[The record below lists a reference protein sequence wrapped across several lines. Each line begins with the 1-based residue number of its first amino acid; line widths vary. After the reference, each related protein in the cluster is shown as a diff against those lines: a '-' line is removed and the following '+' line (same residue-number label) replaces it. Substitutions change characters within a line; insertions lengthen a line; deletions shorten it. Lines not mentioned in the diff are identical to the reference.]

1 MIAILKIDSAD
12 VINRMDSEKFQ
23 LRMIPST
30 KIKFDSEEMKFYEP
44 IFFDDVDMVEEPDPS
59 EYISREQIPDYYW
72 DYIQNCISNNSFPT
86 QDQLNPNNYL
96 FKSDMP
102 IFYWNFSK
110 YALTK
115 PLNISPSN
123 YSNLCNILQAVPRLY
138 TDNQI
143 YNFATQT
150 PNIFSRSFSPSITA
164 APFYTDTAMSIYGQT
179 KQLNTIKMA
188 SNYYI
193 MSNTY
198 FNFSTTKKLEI
209 HAILRPI
216 SSTCQIT
223 SFYPLTN
230 STATYLW
237 GQVKIIKTGS
247 KYNSLFTIR
256 KDSTSGGVA
265 GITLEAA
272 EETFQTY
279 YGIKANLYTDDTT
292 TATLESEIDRIYIID
307 TNAYTSQKVTSQK
320 ITIPKSKL
328 PNTNFSERLGTF
340 QHKKPGESTISS
352 VTGEKNLLY
361 YSLSIDNKPVTIIKP
376 SDAKILSEN
385 LMVIV

>member
-30 KIKFDSEEMKFYEP
+30 KIKFDSEEIKFYEP
-44 IFFDDVDMVEEPDPS
+44 IFFEDVDIIEEPDPS
-59 EYISREQIPDYYW
+59 EYISREQIPGYYW

-86 QDQLNPNNYL
+86 QEELNPNNYL
-96 FKSDMP
+96 YKSDMP

-115 PLNISPSN
+115 PLKITPSS
-123 YSNLCNILQAVPRLY
+123 YSNLCKILQAVPRLY

-143 YNFATQT
+143 CNLATQT
-150 PNIFSRSFSPSITA
+150 PNIFLRSYNPSITA
-164 APFYTDTAMSIYGQT
+164 APFYTDTTINIYGNST
-179 KQLNTIKMA
+179 NIETIKMA

-193 MSNTY
+193 MTNTY
-198 FNFSTTKKLEI
+198 FNFSTTKKLQI
-209 HAILRPI
+209 HAIMRPI

-223 SFYPLTN
+223 SFYPLSNATN
-230 STATYLW
+230 PNTW
-237 GQVKIIKTGS
+237 GQLRITKAGT
-247 KYNSLFTIR
+247 KYNSIFVIR
-256 KDSTSGGVA
+256 KDSTGGGVA
-265 GITLEAA
+265 GITLEA
-272 EETFQTY
+272 EEEIFQTY
-279 YGIKANLYTDDTT
+279 YGIQANLYTDDTT

-307 TNAYTSQKVTSQK
+307 TNTYTSQKITSQK

-340 QHKKPGESTISS
+340 QIRPTGATVNTTVS
-352 VTGEKNLLY
+352 GEKNLLY
-361 YSLSIDNKPVTIIKP
+361 YNLSIDDKPVTIIKP
-376 SDAKILSEN
+376 MDSKILSEN
-385 LMVIV
+385 LITIV